1 MFFQFYYQGFRIK
14 NIYINIVS
22 RTKFEHAHSD
32 NNYRS
37 NAGGR
42 KKKKPSKICI
52 TDSLIKYL
60 ICAVTTTSLVI
71 GHINK

>member
-42 KKKKPSKICI
+42 KKKKNPQKYA
-52 TDSLIKYL
+52 SLI
-60 ICAVTTTSLVI
+60 
-71 GHINK
+71 H

>member
-1 MFFQFYYQGFRIK
+1 MFFQVYYQGFALNERKVILK
-14 NIYINIVS
+14 IYINIVS

-42 KKKKPSKICI
+42 KKKKNPQKYA
-52 TDSLIKYL
+52 SLI
-60 ICAVTTTSLVI
+60 
-71 GHINK
+71 H